1 MTLYSHQCVTETE
14 YFTLPH
20 MLPQT
25 PWGLSISLHGVHEDF
40 VETPWILA
48 GIHSSPP
55 LPYSEVMEC
64 GGVVFIRA
72 LTDGPYTRSRKKP
85 IGGETHLEN

>member
-1 MTLYSHQCVTETE
+1 MNL
-14 YFTLPH
+14 L
-20 MLPQT
+20 
-25 PWGLSISLHGVHEDF
+25 
-40 VETPWILA
+40 VEA
-48 GIHSSPP
+48 GENDKASPP